1 VIILRKILQE
11 EAAKE
16 SLKESLEVSQTDT
29 KIKSFHVV
37 NQKDKFVYSD

>member
-1 VIILRKILQE
+1 MITLRKILQE

-16 SLKESLEVSQTDT
+16 SLKESLEVSLTDT

-37 NQKDKFVYSD
+37 SQKGKFIYSY